1 MKQYV
6 IDELRPGEYGK
17 IRSSLDDT
25 VGPSAMEGIYWIPV
39 PLELLSDTQRLH
51 TDCRPHCFVVE
62 LDETRISCELLIRT
76 SQTVRCGCIAYAS
89 AGQREWLM
97 DHIDSLLD
105 RLGIIT

>member
-6 IDELRPGEYGK
+6 IDELRPGEYEK
-17 IRSSLDDT
+17 IRSFLDET

-39 PLELLSDTQRLH
+39 PLELLSENQRRH
-51 TDCRPHCFVVE
+51 ADCRPHCFVVDLE
-62 LDETRISCELLIRT
+62 ETRISCELLVRT
-76 SQTVRCGCIAYAS
+76 PNTVRCDCMAYAT

-97 DHIDSLLD
+97 THIDSIFE